1 MNSLTATNA
10 SPVLFVRCEHC
21 DLLLRVHRKLS
32 GGEATVQ
39 VQCPRCGAAVH
50 RRKPHSLSRT
60 WALLL
65 AAIIL
70 YFPANW
76 FPVMKT
82 TGLGRV
88 QEDTILSGVM
98 YLLKTGMWPLAALVF
113 FASIVVPLTKL
124 CLLMFLLMSVHLRST
139 WRPRERTRLY
149 RITETVGRW
158 SMVDIYV
165 VTILVALVQVGAVAN
180 IEAGI
185 GALFFGIVVVLTMLA
200 ARTFDPRLIWDTMD
214 TRHERA

>member
-1 MNSLTATNA
+1 MTAIAANNA
-10 SPVLFVRCEHC
+10 SSAAFLRCEHC
-21 DLLLRVHRKLS
+21 ELLLRVRGQQSEH
-32 GGEATVQ
+32 AHNVQ
-39 VQCPRCGAAVH
+39 VLCPRCGAAVH

-60 WALLL
+60 WALLV

-124 CLLMFLLMSVHLRST
+124 CLLMFLLVSVHLRST

-149 RITETVGRW
+149 RITEAVGRW

-165 VTILVALVQVGAVAN
+165 VTILVALVQVGALAN

-185 GALFFGIVVVLTMLA
+185 GALFFGIVVVLTMFA

-214 TRHERA
+214 TRHERT